1 MDQVK
6 QDPIQGI
13 LNAQHPDGYWNRPGG
28 GLAPSYTSTIWQV
41 IFLAELGASPDDERI
56 KMACRYLLEH
66 TQAKN
71 GGFSISPNPRPSSV
85 LHCTNGDLVYAL
97 VKFGFLPDERV
108 QAALDW
114 QVGAVL
120 GSQDFRYYQSGTCG
134 PGYCCRYN
142 SKLPC
147 AWGAVKALKA
157 FSIIPLSRRYE
168 DLERAIEITAD
179 FLLSKDLRSAEFPTE
194 DGVSKNWFKFGFPLS
209 YQSDLLEAAG
219 ALVDA
224 GYGTDPRLATTLSF
238 IAGKQNRDRMWIM
251 EKSLN
256 GKMWVDIEE
265 RGKPSRLLTRKAKR
279 ILANQPDVASE
290 PFSNAHF

>member
-1 MDQVK
+1 MK
-6 QDPIQGI
+6 QDLINVI
-13 LNAQHPDGYWNRPGG
+13 LNAQHLDGFWERPGG
-28 GLAPSYTSTIWQV
+28 GLAPSYTSSIWQV
-41 IFLAELGASPDDERI
+41 IFLAELGADPDDERV
-56 KMACRYLLEH
+56 KKGCCYLLEH
-66 TQAKN
+66 SQALN
-71 GGFSISPNPRPSSV
+71 GGFSISPKPRPSSV

-97 VKFGFLPDERV
+97 VKLGFLLDTRV

-114 QVGAVL
+114 QVEAVL
-120 GSQDFRYYQSGTCG
+120 GSQGFKYFKSGTCG
-134 PGYCCRYN
+134 AGYCCRYN

-157 FSIIPLSRRYE
+157 FSSIPEQRRFR

-179 FLLSKDLRSAEFPTE
+179 FLLSKDLVSAEFPTE
-194 DGVSKNWFKFGFPLS
+194 DGVSKNWFKFGFPLN

-224 GYGTDPRLATTLSF
+224 GYGADARLAKTISF
-238 IAGKQNRDRMWIM
+238 IEGKQNNQGMWIM

-279 ILANQPDVASE
+279 ILANQPDV
-290 PFSNAHF
+290 